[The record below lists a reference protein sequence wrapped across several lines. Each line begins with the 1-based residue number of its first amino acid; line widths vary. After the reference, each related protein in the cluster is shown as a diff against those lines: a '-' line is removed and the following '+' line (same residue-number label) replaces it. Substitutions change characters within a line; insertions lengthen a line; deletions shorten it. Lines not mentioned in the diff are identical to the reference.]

1 MKKLTPISEPE
12 YNVLRRRIMYSI
24 SIKGDED
31 GTK

>member
-24 SIKGDED
+24 TIKGEEND
-31 GTK
+31 